1 MVLASQPLV
10 RILQEIEAEQRALT
24 TLLVRLTPDQLTD
37 WSGGWSPVDTLNH
50 ITAWKE
56 NALRVARSQAAPD
69 APALDPEARVGQIL
83 GLDTDRFNDESTRR
97 HQAKSL
103 AEALDWSNDVHRALL
118 DALVRLPVD
127 RVLGGSGPYGARL
140 WYARPGIG
148 HVREHREALAA
159 RLAGRA

>member
-10 RILQEIEAEQRALT
+10 RILHEIEAEHRALL
-24 TLLVRLTPDQLTD
+24 TLLVRLSPDQLTD

-56 NALRVARSQAAPD
+56 NALRVALAQAEPD

-83 GLDTDRFNDESTRR
+83 GLETDRFNDEITRQH
-97 HQAKSL
+97 HQKSL
-103 AEALDWSNDVHRALL
+103 AEAIEWANGAHRALL
-118 DALVRLPVD
+118 DALVRLPVE
-127 RVLGGSGPYGARL
+127 RTLGGAGQYGARL

-148 HVREHREALAA
+148 HVREHREALVA
-159 RLAGRA
+159 RLAGRT